1 MKKIILSAGGTG
13 GHVFPMVALYEG
25 LKQEH
30 HEIMLITD
38 IRVEKYINNLNIK
51 FKLVD
56 AVSPFGKKNFIYGI
70 FTISKIIKSIFQSYK
85 ILKKFKPDLVIGC
98 GGYVSFSVL
107 IASKLLGVKIILYE
121 TNSVLGRVNKIFSK
135 YSSKIITGYKD
146 PIKLNKKYINKT
158 FYIGQLIRKNILSTD
173 IDLKK
178 IQQDKINLL
187 VLGGVK
193 GANIF
198 SKSLPK
204 ILKVINEKQIN
215 TRFSSK

>member
-70 FTISKIIKSIFQSYK
+70 FTISKIAKSIFQSYK

-107 IASKLLGVKIILYE
+107 IASKLLGIKIILYE

-146 PIKLNKKYINKT
+146 PIKLNKKYID
-158 FYIGQLIRKNILSTD
+158 KNILCRSVNQ
-173 IDLKK
+173 KK
-178 IQQDKINLL
+178 YF
-187 VLGGVK
+187 VY
-193 GANIF
+193 
-198 SKSLPK
+198 
-204 ILKVINEKQIN
+204 
-215 TRFSSK
+215 

>member
-25 LKQEH
+25 LKQEN

-107 IASKLLGVKIILYE
+107 IASKLLGIKIILYE

-135 YSSKIITGYKD
+135 YSSKKIITGYKD

-158 FYIGQLIRKNILSTD
+158 FYVGQLIRKNILSID

-178 IQQDKINLL
+178 IKQDKINLL
-187 VLGGVK
+187 VLGGSQ

-204 ILKVINEKQIN
+204 ILK
-215 TRFSSK
+215 SY